1 MYKLKTITRADGT
14 TYESAFWIAVD
25 KDVVEFTEDQLR
37 KQKAIEEFGTSA

>member
-1 MYKLKTITRADGT
+1 MYDKKIITREDGT
-14 TYESAFWIAVD
+14 QYVMCIRVG

>member
-1 MYKLKTITRADGT
+1 MYNKKIITREDGT
-14 TYESAFWIAVD
+14 QYVMCTRVD